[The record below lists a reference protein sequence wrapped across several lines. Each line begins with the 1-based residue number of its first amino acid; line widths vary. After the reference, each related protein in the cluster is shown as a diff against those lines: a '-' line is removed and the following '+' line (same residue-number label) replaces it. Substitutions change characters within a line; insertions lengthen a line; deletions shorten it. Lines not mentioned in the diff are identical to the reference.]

1 MKFTVEAD
9 CTPAEARAFLGLP
22 DITPLNDQMVQ
33 EMSSRMSSNLSMMK
47 PDELMKSW
55 MSLGGQAQQQFL
67 KMMTSAAAGGLGS
80 STTR

>member
-1 MKFTVEAD
+1 
-9 CTPAEARAFLGLP
+9 
-22 DITPLNDQMVQ
+22 
-33 EMSSRMSSNLSMMK
+33 MSSNLSMMK

-80 STTR
+80 SATR